1 MSEGEG
7 AEGLPATAVSLL
19 GEVAVRLDALLT
31 EGRSDAIDLRALP
44 VMTEADLERL
54 RGYLG
59 TGEVTAQVSALGM
72 TELVE
77 TAFPGVWWATY
88 YGADDDV
95 VAERIEIAR
104 VPEILAAQD
113 ADIRSAQKDLLNTVP
128 EPEPDAEAGPEGPP
142 IRPSAD

>member
-1 MSEGEG
+1 MSEEAGS
-7 AEGLPATAVSLL
+7 EGLPAAAVSLL
-19 GEVAVRLDALLT
+19 EEVAVRLEALLS

-44 VMTEADLERL
+44 VMTDVDLERL

-59 TGEVTAQVSALGM
+59 TGEVTAQVSALGI

-77 TAFPGVWWATY
+77 TAYPGVWWATY
-88 YGADDDV
+88 YGADGDV

-104 VPEILAAQD
+104 VPEMLAAQE
-113 ADIRSAQKDLLNTVP
+113 ADIRSGQKALLEAVP
-128 EPEPDAEAGPEGPP
+128 EPEPDAEAGAEGPP

>member
-1 MSEGEG
+1 MTDEASS
-7 AEGLPATAVSLL
+7 EGLPAAAVSLL
-19 GEVAVRLDALLT
+19 EEVAVRLDALLT

-44 VMTEADLERL
+44 VMTDVDLERL
-54 RGYLG
+54 RTYLG
-59 TGEVTAQVSALGM
+59 TGEVTAQVSALGI

-88 YGADDDV
+88 YGADGDV

-113 ADIRSAQKDLLNTVP
+113 GDIRSGQKALLDAVP

-142 IRPSAD
+142 IRPAAD